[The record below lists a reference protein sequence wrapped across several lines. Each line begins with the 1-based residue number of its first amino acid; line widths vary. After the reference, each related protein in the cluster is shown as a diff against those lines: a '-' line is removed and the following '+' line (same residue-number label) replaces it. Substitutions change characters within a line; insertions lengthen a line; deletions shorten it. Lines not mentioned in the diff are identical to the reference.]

1 MSNLNG
7 YYHMAGPVSGI
18 STHSLTPDYFEANIS
33 YPNIL
38 SASNLVYIHTY
49 QHVLAPSFFHSS
61 FISSSFEMSFLEKW
75 IPN

>member
-33 YPNIL
+33 
-38 SASNLVYIHTY
+38 
-49 QHVLAPSFFHSS
+49 
-61 FISSSFEMSFLEKW
+61 
-75 IPN
+75 